1 MINCISPSAS
11 YAFLT
16 SYDRCGNPQKSIDL
30 FDAVMSSKDDE
41 INNDKNRY
49 SNKDKNEIQRLS
61 KTFVNYNLQPNIRT
75 YNTVLK
81 ALRGY
86 KSFEKC
92 LGVVRSMRNNGIQ
105 PDSVTVN
112 TLVDAAVITGN
123 LEIAEDV
130 SVQSIAISKGHLL
143 LTIYRMVQVGYQNVY
158 M

>member
-1 MINCISPSAS
+1 
-11 YAFLT
+11 
-16 SYDRCGNPQKSIDL
+16 
-30 FDAVMSSKDDE
+30 MSNKDDE

-61 KTFVNYNLQPNIRT
+61 KTFFNYNLQPNIRT

-130 SVQSIAISKGHLL
+130 SA
-143 LTIYRMVQVGYQNVY
+143 
-158 M
+158 

>member
-1 MINCISPSAS
+1 MSAE
-11 YAFLT
+11 
-16 SYDRCGNPQKSIDL
+16 DE
-30 FDAVMSSKDDE
+30 E

-49 SNKDKNEIQRLS
+49 SNKDRNEIQRLS
-61 KTFVNYNLQPNIRT
+61 KTFTNHGLKPNIRT

-81 ALRGY
+81 ALRGH

-92 LGVVRSMRNNGIQ
+92 LGVVQSMRKNEIQ

-130 SVQSIAISKGHLL
+130 SRK
-143 LTIYRMVQVGYQNVY
+143 
-158 M
+158 